1 MSRLELENVKLDEKF
16 INLLLNMDDG
26 KVATIET
33 QDDMALIELDIRV
46 VKQSI

>member
-1 MSRLELENVKLDEKF
+1 MSRSELEKVKLDEKF
-16 INLLLNMDDG
+16 ISLLLNMDDG
-26 KVATIET
+26 KVATIKA